1 MKPNKHKEFEKN
13 SDLAFNLSVDMLKNY
28 ATKCVVDKNKD
39 MMDPIVGSYLLV
51 HNLAIGLF
59 YKAKGHEQELIS
71 VLHSAIED
79 AEYVVDNS
87 REVNWYE

>member
-1 MKPNKHKEFEKN
+1 
-13 SDLAFNLSVDMLKNY
+13 
-28 ATKCVVDKNKD
+28 
-39 MMDPIVGSYLLV
+39 MDPIVGSYLLV
-51 HNLAIGLF
+51 HNLAIGLL

-87 REVNWYE
+87 REVN

>member
-1 MKPNKHKEFEKN
+1 MRTNKHKEFEKN

-51 HNLAIGLF
+51 HNLAIGLL

-87 REVNWYE
+87 REVN

>member
-28 ATKCVVDKNKD
+28 AEECTVNKD
-39 MMDPIVGSYLLV
+39 DNMIDPITGSYLLV

-59 YKAKGHEQELIS
+59 FKAEGHEQELIN

-79 AEYVVDNS
+79 AEYIVNNS
-87 REVNWYE
+87 REVN

>member
-13 SDLAFNLSVDMLKNY
+13 SDLAFNLSVDMLTQY
-28 ATKCVVDKNKD
+28 ANKCSLDKDKD
-39 MMDPIVGSYLLV
+39 LMDPIVGSYLLV

-59 YKAKGHEQELIS
+59 YKAKGHEQELIN

-87 REVNWYE
+87 REVN

>member
-1 MKPNKHKEFEKN
+1 MKNYKHKEFENN

-39 MMDPIVGSYLLV
+39 MMDPITGSYLLV

-59 YKAKGHEQELIS
+59 FKAEGYEQELIN

-79 AEYVVDNS
+79 AAFVIDKTKQAN
-87 REVNWYE
+87 

>member
-1 MKPNKHKEFEKN
+1 MKTNKHKEFEKN
-13 SDLAFNLSVDMLKNY
+13 SNLAFNLSVDMLTQY
-28 ATKCVVDKNKD
+28 ANKCALDKDND

-59 YKAKGHEQELIS
+59 YKAKGHEQELIN

-79 AEYVVDNS
+79 AEYIVNNT
-87 REVNWYE
+87 REVN